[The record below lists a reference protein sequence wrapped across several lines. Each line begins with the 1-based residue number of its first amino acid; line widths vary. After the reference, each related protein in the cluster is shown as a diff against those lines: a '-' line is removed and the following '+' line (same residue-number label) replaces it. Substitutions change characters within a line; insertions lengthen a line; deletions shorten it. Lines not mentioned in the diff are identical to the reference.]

1 MSVTVPAMRAKM
13 GSRTYYIGKMRASEL
28 SGQVGIASELEDW
41 TSLEL
46 EDVYQRDLNIKRVT
60 QVIAPYLAES
70 PDRFF
75 GSIIVWARDESV
87 IEFERI
93 MDVVPEIK
101 IPKAYESSLND
112 LGVIVIGGDGRA
124 TQSGLVALD
133 GQHRL
138 AAIREVVQG
147 KTPGPFKGDVAN
159 DEITVI
165 FVSDSDTVKT
175 RGLFTIL
182 NRTARRVS
190 KNDVLIM
197 SETDGSAMVARKVI
211 SSKLL
216 APRGLDD
223 KPLVKWESNTI
234 SKKDTQITTLNAI
247 AQIVAIIARHEKV
260 ILENDDDAQVPPDSD
275 AVSAARDATLNWFE
289 ILFDSIPEFRQM
301 QEDPNSVV
309 ENRKPDKPYSLL
321 MRPVG
326 LIVLFS
332 AVSIALDSQQ
342 GGLTSISEAFRRI
355 AKLDWSFDSGL
366 WKQIMVSSKGTITNR
381 QSDLDLASEL
391 AAWMITGRT
400 SNKQFQSIL
409 IEKYKRQLNRDDAQL
424 PTPVFAS

>member
-1 MSVTVPAMRAKM
+1 
-13 GSRTYYIGKMRASEL
+13 
-28 SGQVGIASELEDW
+28 
-41 TSLEL
+41 
-46 EDVYQRDLNIKRVT
+46 
-60 QVIAPYLAES
+60 
-70 PDRFF
+70 
-75 GSIIVWARDESV
+75 
-87 IEFERI
+87 
-93 MDVVPEIK
+93 MDFVPEIK

-342 GGLTSISEAFRRI
+342 GGLTNISEAFRRI